1 MILIG
6 SNSDIFVDNGDG
18 TFTHATVDGQTLIFD
33 ANTTTMV
40 DNGDGT
46 YVFTNANGDTIT
58 VDVIGDVVTNIQNY
72 VPTHSSTVLLIGSNS
87 DIFVDNGDGTFT
99 HTTVDGQTV
108 TFDANTT
115 TMVNNGDGTYV
126 FTNANGDTITVDVIG
141 DVVTNIQNQ
150 GDIYTEIMNL
160 IGSNSDIFVDNG
172 DGTFTH
178 TTVDGTVL
186 TFDAN
191 TTTMVD
197 NGDGT
202 YVFTNA
208 NGDTITVDV
217 IGDVVTNIQNYV
229 PTHSSTVLL
238 IGSNSDIFV
247 DNGDGTF
254 THTTVDGQTLIF
266 DANTTTM
273 VDNGDGT
280 YVFTNANGDTITV
293 DVIGDVVTNIQNQ
306 GDIYTEIMNLIGSN
320 SDIFVDN
327 GDGTF
332 THTTVDGQTVTF
344 DANTTTMVDNGDGT
358 YVFTNANGDTITVD
372 VIGDVV
378 TNIQNQGDI
387 YNEIMNL
394 IGSNSDIFVDN
405 GDGTF
410 THTTVD
416 GQTVTFDANTTT
428 MVNNGEVGRA
438 SRSANGETITVD
450 VIGDVI
456 TNIQNQG
463 VIYTEIMNLIGSNSD
478 IMVDNGDGTYVFTNA
493 NGDTITVDVIGDVV
507 TNIQNQGDIYNEIMN
522 LIGSNSDIFV
532 DNGDG
537 TFTHT
542 TVDGQTLI
550 FDANT
555 TTMVNN
561 GDGTYVFT
569 NANGDTI
576 TVDVIGDVVTNIQ
589 NQGDIYNE
597 IMNLIG
603 SNSDIFVDNGDG
615 TFTHTTVDGQ
625 TVTFDANTT
634 TMVNNGDGTY
644 VFTNANGDTI
654 TVDVIGDV
662 VTNIQNQGDIY
673 NEIMN
678 LIGSNSD
685 IFVDNGDGTFTHT
698 TVDGT

>member
-115 TMVNNGDGTYV
+115 TLVDNGDGTYV

-191 TTTMVD
+191 TTT
-197 NGDGT
+197 
-202 YVFTNA
+202 
-208 NGDTITVDV
+208 
-217 IGDVVTNIQNYV
+217 
-229 PTHSSTVLL
+229 L
-238 IGSNSDIFV
+238 
-247 DNGDGTF
+247 
-254 THTTVDGQTLIF
+254 
-266 DANTTTM
+266 
-273 VDNGDGT
+273 
-280 YVFTNANGDTITV
+280 
-293 DVIGDVVTNIQNQ
+293 
-306 GDIYTEIMNLIGSN
+306 
-320 SDIFVDN
+320 
-327 GDGTF
+327 
-332 THTTVDGQTVTF
+332 
-344 DANTTTMVDNGDGT
+344 
-358 YVFTNANGDTITVD
+358 
-372 VIGDVV
+372 
-378 TNIQNQGDI
+378 
-387 YNEIMNL
+387 
-394 IGSNSDIFVDN
+394 
-405 GDGTF
+405 
-410 THTTVD
+410 
-416 GQTVTFDANTTT
+416 
-428 MVNNGEVGRA
+428 
-438 SRSANGETITVD
+438 
-450 VIGDVI
+450 
-456 TNIQNQG
+456 
-463 VIYTEIMNLIGSNSD
+463 
-478 IMVDNGDGTYVFTNA
+478 VDNGDGTYVFTNA

-550 FDANT
+550 FDART
-555 TTMVNN
+555 SSLINN
-561 GDGTYVFT
+561 GDGTFT
-569 NANGDTI
+569 FDNGNGIPVIIDIPASVVNHWNEILNGGPVVVSGDTYNSLEEYLLYF
-576 TVDVIGDVVTNIQ
+576 VQTNETLTTI
-589 NQGDIYNE
+589 I
-597 IMNLIG
+597 
-603 SNSDIFVDNGDG
+603 DNGDG
-615 TFTHTTVDGQ
+615 TFTYTDENNQDFIINMASGPKGDDGASAYDIWIDAGNTGTEQDFLDSLVGPQGDQGIAGTDGQ
-625 TVTFDANTT
+625 DGN
-634 TMVNNGDGTY
+634 DGTDGKSAY
-644 VFTNANGDTI
+644 QEWIDAGNTGTEQEFLDSLVGP
-654 TVDVIGDV
+654 
-662 VTNIQNQGDIY
+662 QGDQGTAGTDGQDG
-673 NEIMN
+673 N
-678 LIGSNSD
+678 
-685 IFVDNGDGTFTHT
+685 DGT
-698 TVDGT
+698 DGKSAYQEWIDAGNTGSEQDFLDSLVG

>member
-115 TMVNNGDGTYV
+115 TLVDNGDGTYV

-160 IGSNSDIFVDNG
+160 IGSHSDICVYTTRRSSD
-172 DGTFTH
+172 H
-178 TTVDGTVL
+178 TTVDGQTL

-266 DANTTTM
+266 DANTTTL

-332 THTTVDGQTVTF
+332 THTTVDGTVLTF
-344 DANTTTMVDNGDGT
+344 DANTTT
-358 YVFTNANGDTITVD
+358 
-372 VIGDVV
+372 
-378 TNIQNQGDI
+378 
-387 YNEIMNL
+387 L
-394 IGSNSDIFVDN
+394 
-405 GDGTF
+405 
-410 THTTVD
+410 
-416 GQTVTFDANTTT
+416 
-428 MVNNGEVGRA
+428 
-438 SRSANGETITVD
+438 
-450 VIGDVI
+450 
-456 TNIQNQG
+456 
-463 VIYTEIMNLIGSNSD
+463 
-478 IMVDNGDGTYVFTNA
+478 VDNGDGTYVFTNA

-555 TTMVNN
+555 TTLVDN

-589 NQGDIYNE
+589 NQGDIYTE

-625 TVTFDANTT
+625 TLIFDANTT
-634 TMVNNGDGTY
+634 TLLDNGDGTY

-673 NEIMN
+673 TEIMN

-685 IFVDNGDGTFTHT
+685 IFVDNGDGTFSHT
-698 TVDGT
+698 TVDGQTVTFDANTTTMVDNGDGTYVFTNANGDTITVDVIGDVITNIQNQGDIYTEIMNLIGSNSDIFVDNGD